1 MHNRAAR
8 PPSHAI
14 ESRVRLY
21 ENRQV
26 IACAIFLAAQLESE
40 GERKRGEMKAAV
52 LMMLLVAAAAVALP
66 VQWLELETA
75 APVDKPLGILK
86 FCSERQPPC

>member
-1 MHNRAAR
+1 
-8 PPSHAI
+8 
-14 ESRVRLY
+14 
-21 ENRQV
+21 
-26 IACAIFLAAQLESE
+26 
-40 GERKRGEMKAAV
+40 MKAAV

-75 APVDKPLGILK
+75 APVDKPLEILT